1 MTEDTII
8 LKCFAFQYQ
17 QEEQRVIYITES
29 VTDSLIESFASVGVV
44 TLSVVR
50 KILVCLLSALHYL
63 HEESPLAPLIH
74 GHLQCH
80 NILFVRSDGSV
91 RLGGY
96 AWMCRAMDTVNYD
109 FPGRARKD
117 SDLVVG

>member
-1 MTEDTII
+1 MPFITFMRNHLLLPSFT
-8 LKCFAFQYQ
+8 
-17 QEEQRVIYITES
+17 VIYSCPYGEIIS
-29 VTDSLIESFASVGVV
+29 
-44 TLSVVR
+44 R
-50 KILVCLLSALHYL
+50 
-63 HEESPLAPLIH
+63 
-74 GHLQCH
+74 CH